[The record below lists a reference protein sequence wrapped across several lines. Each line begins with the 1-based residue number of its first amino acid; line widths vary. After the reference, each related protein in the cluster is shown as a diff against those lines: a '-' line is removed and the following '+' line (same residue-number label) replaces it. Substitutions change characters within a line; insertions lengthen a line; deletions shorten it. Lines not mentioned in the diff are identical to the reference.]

1 MLKCVLIGCCFFLI
15 SLAVFSQAEKV
26 ISGKVVSKKTDEAVG
41 FAAVHL
47 VESDSWITTDLS
59 GSFIIRPPQNKI
71 ITLEISCLGFEP
83 FREKF
88 QASDFYDSGIRVR
101 MVPISYDMEE
111 ITVLAKNNNELV
123 SSSLIGNAAV
133 EIVQPA
139 SLADV
144 MQLIPGNISVN
155 PDLSKVQKMSLREVN
170 VDDNNAMG
178 TAVLID
184 GAPISNNANLQNYS
198 TSRSDNNFTT
208 SVGSGVDLR
217 QFSTDNIESVEVVKG
232 IPSVVY
238 GDLTSGAVVVRTKAG
253 YTPWEVKL
261 KTDELIKQ
269 VSFGKGFDLKEKN
282 SINFNLD
289 YLQAFDDLRSK
300 YNGFNRINADIGYS
314 KIFSLKRSRLSFN
327 TKISGFGTIDDS
339 KTDPDAMVKGEQI
352 KSENKGVRLNI
363 FGKWST
369 KSMLLSNLDYSFSV
383 SYAHQTSSEEKYR
396 STSGAQTIST
406 SLVEGENAGIYIP
419 SEQFTSYVID
429 GKPLNMFFQLTG
441 SKTFN
446 FKNGINNKVL
456 YGYDFRLD
464 ANYGLGQLYDVSNPP
479 FVSSYSQRPRSF
491 KDIPAMRNSSI
502 YLEDKFST
510 IIGKT
515 ILDLQGGFRLNNF
528 QTAGLLK
535 SDLGFYL
542 EPRFNAQFCFL
553 TKQNNN
559 YFDKMAIR
567 IGVGKTMK
575 SPPLIYLYP
584 DKAYFDFT
592 ALNYYVGNPAYNTAV
607 MNTKIFDTTNPDLK
621 PSKDLKLEAGL
632 IFKVNQ
638 VNATVTAFSEKLTD
652 GFDFASNY
660 TFENY
665 NRYLAVN
672 VPANTKPDV
681 SGLSKISVNQPVAY
695 QMPVNNQETQKTGV
709 EYAVE
714 LGKIRAIYT
723 SLTID
728 GAWLHTKHIYST
740 IPVQYQPESTTS
752 TPYGYVGIYPSGE
765 SKISERMNTNC
776 RMATQIPRLRMIVT
790 TTVQMIWYDM
800 YYYPKYDETPLFL
813 RYADGS
819 IQNFTTE
826 MSTNSNYERFVV
838 SKSGSY
844 YNREK
849 MPFLPQ
855 VNFKLSKEIYEKI
868 KFSFYVNNLV
878 NYRPEYELKR
888 SNSFIRR
895 NSSIYFGAELKI
907 LI

>member
-1 MLKCVLIGCCFFLI
+1 MLKCVLIGCCFFLVSI
-15 SLAVFSQAEKV
+15 AVFSQTEKI
-26 ISGKVVSKKTDEAVG
+26 ISGKVVNKKTDEAVG
-41 FAAVHL
+41 FAAVHI
-47 VESDSWITTDLS
+47 VESDLWTTTDLS
-59 GSFIIRPPQNKI
+59 GSFNIRPLHNEI

-83 FREKF
+83 IREKF
-88 QASDFYDSGIRVR
+88 QASDFYNSGIHVK

-111 ITVLAKNNNELV
+111 ITVLAKNNNDLV

-133 EIVQPA
+133 ELVQPV
-139 SLADV
+139 SLADL

-155 PDLSKVQKMSLREVN
+155 PDLSKVQKISLREVN
-170 VDDNNAMG
+170 VDDNSAMG
-178 TAVLID
+178 TAVLVD

-198 TSRSDNNFTT
+198 TSKSDNNFIT

-238 GDLTSGAVVVRTKAG
+238 GDLTSGAILVKTKAG

-261 KTDELIKQ
+261 KTDALIKQ
-269 VSFGKGFDLKEKN
+269 VSFGKGFDLKKKN

-300 YNGFNRINADIGYS
+300 YNGFNRINADVGYS
-314 KIFSLKRSRLSFN
+314 KIFSLKKSLLSFN
-327 TKISGFGTIDDS
+327 TKISGYGTIDDS

-352 KSENKGVRLNI
+352 KSKNKGVRLNI

-369 KSMLLSNLDYSFSV
+369 KSMLLSNLDYSFSL

-396 STSGAQTIST
+396 STGGVQMIST
-406 SLVEGENAGIYIP
+406 SLTEGENDGIYLP
-419 SEQFTSYVID
+419 SEQFASYVID

-441 SKTFN
+441 SRTFN
-446 FKNGINNKVL
+446 FKREVNNKVL
-456 YGYDFRLD
+456 YGCDFRLD
-464 ANYGLGQLYDVSNPP
+464 ANYGSGQLYDVSNPL

-491 KDIPAMRNSSI
+491 KDIPALQNSSI
-502 YLEDKFST
+502 YLEDKLSALL
-510 IIGKT
+510 GKT
-515 ILDLQGGFRLNNF
+515 ILDLQGGLRLNNF
-528 QTAGLLK
+528 QTSGLLK

-542 EPRFNAQFCFL
+542 EPRLNAQYSFL

-567 IGVGKTMK
+567 IGIGKTVK
-575 SPPLIYLYP
+575 APPLIYLYP
-584 DKAYFDFT
+584 DKAYFDFI
-592 ALNYYVGNPAYNTAV
+592 ALNYYVGNPAYNTALIS
-607 MNTKIFDTTNPDLK
+607 TKIFDTANPDLK
-621 PSKDLKLEAGL
+621 PSKNLKLEAGL
-632 IFKVNQ
+632 IFKINR
-638 VNATVTAFSEKLTD
+638 VNATVTAFREKLTD
-652 GFDFASNY
+652 GFEFASNY
-660 TFENY
+660 MFVNY

-672 VPANTKPDV
+672 VPAGTKPDV
-681 SGLSKISVNQPVAY
+681 SRLSKISVSQPVAY
-695 QMPVNNQETQKTGV
+695 QMPVNNQETQKTGI

-714 LGKIRAIYT
+714 LGKIKPVYT
-723 SLTID
+723 SITVD
-728 GAWLHTKHIYST
+728 GAWLRTKHVYST

-765 SKISERMNTNC
+765 SKISERLNTNC
-776 RMATQIPRLRMIVT
+776 RMVTQIPRLRMIVT
-790 TTVQMIWYDM
+790 TTVQMIWYDT

-813 RYADGS
+813 RYADGT

-826 MSTNSNYERFVV
+826 MSTNSSYDRFVIA
-838 SKSGSY
+838 KSGNY

-868 KFSFYVNNLV
+868 KLSFYVNNLV